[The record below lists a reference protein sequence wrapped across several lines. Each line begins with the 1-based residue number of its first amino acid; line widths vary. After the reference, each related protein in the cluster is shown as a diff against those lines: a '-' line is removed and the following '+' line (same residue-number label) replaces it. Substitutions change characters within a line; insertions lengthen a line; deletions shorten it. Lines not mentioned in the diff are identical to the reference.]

1 MSDPCRALTLTRLAL
16 SLIHR
21 RRPAK
26 TPPAPGERPPL
37 LLLLHGIGSN
47 ELSMAALAGSFD
59 ARFIVISARSPIEL
73 GQYAYG
79 WFHSRF
85 TPQGPQIIAEEAE
98 AAWKHVASF
107 IDELI
112 GEYDVDPAR
121 VFIAGFSQ
129 GGIMAL
135 AAMLTAPE
143 KLAGVVCM
151 SGRLLPEVL
160 PHVVA
165 PDRLRDKPVLI
176 VHGTRDER
184 LGLDYAHAARETL
197 ARFPLKIDYREFDMT
212 HTTTD
217 ESVAFVSNWLSRQLG
232 STA

>member
-1 MSDPCRALTLTRLAL
+1 MAL
-16 SLIHR
+16 SLVHR
-21 RRPAK
+21 RRSAK
-26 TPPAPGERPPL
+26 TDPAPGERSPL

-47 ELSMAALAGSFD
+47 ELSMAALAGAFD
-59 ARFIVISARSPIEL
+59 PRFVVVSARSPIEL

-85 TPQGPQIIAEEAE
+85 TPQGPRIDAAEAE
-98 AAWKHVASF
+98 AAWKHVARF
-107 IDELI
+107 IDELVT
-112 GEYDVDPAR
+112 EYDADPAH

-135 AAMLTAPE
+135 ATLLTAPE

-160 PHVVA
+160 PYAVS

-176 VHGTRDER
+176 VHGTHDER
-184 LGLDYAHAARETL
+184 LGLDYAHSARDTL
-197 ARFPLKIDYREFDMT
+197 RQFPLRIDYREFDMP

-217 ESVAFVSNWLSRQLG
+217 ESVAFVSEWLTTRLG
-232 STA
+232 

>member
-1 MSDPCRALTLTRLAL
+1 MTL
-16 SLIHR
+16 SLVHR

-26 TPPAPGERPPL
+26 VPPAAGERSPL

-47 ELSMAALAGSFD
+47 ELSMAALAGEFD
-59 ARFIVISARSPIEL
+59 PRFIVISARSPLEL

-79 WFHSRF
+79 WFHARF
-85 TPQGPQIIAEEAE
+85 TPQGPQIDAAEAE
-98 AAWKHVASF
+98 SAWKHVATF

-112 GEYDVDPAR
+112 AEYDPDPAR
-121 VFIAGFSQ
+121 VYLAGFSQ

-135 AAMLTAPE
+135 AAILTAPE

-160 PHVVA
+160 PHAVA
-165 PDRLRDKPVLI
+165 PDRLRGKPVLI
-176 VHGTRDER
+176 IHGTRDER
-184 LGLDYAHAARETL
+184 LGLEYATRARDTL
-197 ARFPLKIDYREFDMT
+197 QEFPLKIDYREFDMP

-217 ESVAFVSNWLSRQLG
+217 ESVSYVSAWLTARLG
-232 STA
+232 E

>member
-1 MSDPCRALTLTRLAL
+1 MAL
-16 SLIHR
+16 SLVHR
-21 RRPAK
+21 RRTAK
-26 TPPAPGERPPL
+26 TAPVSGERSPL

-47 ELSMAALAGSFD
+47 ELSMAALAGAFD
-59 ARFIVISARSPIEL
+59 PRFIVISARSPIEL

-85 TPQGPQIIAEEAE
+85 TPQGPQIDAGEAE
-98 AAWKHVASF
+98 VAWKHVAGF

-112 GEYDVDPAR
+112 AEYDVDPAR

-135 AAMLTAPE
+135 ATLLTAPE

-160 PHVVA
+160 PHAVTA
-165 PDRLRDKPVLI
+165 ERLRDKPVLI

-184 LGLDYAHAARETL
+184 LGLDYGHGARDTL
-197 ARFPLKIDYREFDMT
+197 GQFPLKIDYREFDMP

-217 ESVAFVSNWLSRQLG
+217 ESVAFVSDWLTARLG
-232 STA
+232 